1 MSESR
6 GAVKRERDKLIG
18 NTEIEGYVER
28 ERERNMKIT
37 KNFTNKKRRNGKK
50 PPNLGLIEWVFLL
63 SLCGFRVL

>member
-6 GAVKRERDKLIG
+6 GAAKRERDKLIG

-37 KNFTNKKRRNGKK
+37 KNVTNKKRRNGKK
-50 PPNLGLIEWVFLL
+50 PSNLGLIEWVFLL